1 MTRVSIA
8 LLRRH
13 VIIEKVSDLV
23 CQAWDIVEGGA
34 GDQARMEN
42 SRQGE
47 PQIERI
53 TVGALEAN
61 CYLVTCPETREALL
75 VDPGAEP
82 ENILAAVARS
92 GARTKMVLHTHG
104 HFDHIGA
111 TEAVLAGLPESTPL
125 AAHPA
130 DAYLYE
136 AENRAMGAMF
146 GYPLPDTP
154 ATPDVTLA
162 DGQTLEIGTLR
173 IEVLHTPGHTP
184 GSICLIVGGDCL
196 SGDTLFRRG
205 IGRIDLLGGDEEA
218 IYESIAT
225 RLYPLPEETRVYPGH
240 GEATTIGEERRL
252 NPFVRGSP

>member
-1 MTRVSIA
+1 
-8 LLRRH
+8 
-13 VIIEKVSDLV
+13 
-23 CQAWDIVEGGA
+23 
-34 GDQARMEN
+34 ME
-42 SRQGE
+42 SPRQGE

-61 CYLVTCPETREALL
+61 CYLVLCPETHEALL

-82 ENILAAVARS
+82 EQILAAIGSA
-92 GARTKMVLHTHG
+92 GAQITMILHSHG

-111 TEAVLAGLPESTPL
+111 TEAILASLSRSIPL

-130 DAYLYE
+130 DAYLYKP
-136 AENRAMGAMF
+136 ENREMGALF
-146 GYPLPDTP
+146 GYSLPQRP
-154 ATPDVTLA
+154 ATPDVALA

-173 IEVLHTPGHTP
+173 LNVLHTPGHTP
-184 GSICLIVGGDCL
+184 GSICLVVGDSCL

-205 IGRIDLLGGDEEA
+205 VGRTDLLGGDEEA

-225 RLYPLPEETRVYPGH
+225 RLYPLHEETLVYPGH

>member
-1 MTRVSIA
+1 
-8 LLRRH
+8 
-13 VIIEKVSDLV
+13 
-23 CQAWDIVEGGA
+23 
-34 GDQARMEN
+34 MEN
-42 SRQGE
+42 PRQGK

-61 CYLVTCPETREALL
+61 CYLVLCPETHEALL

-82 ENILAAVARS
+82 EVILAAVGEA
-92 GARTKMVLHTHG
+92 GAHIKMVLHTHG

-111 TEAVLAGLPESTPL
+111 TEGVLAGLPESTPL

-136 AENRAMGAMF
+136 PENRGMGAMF
-146 GYPLPDTP
+146 GYPLPEAAVAP
-154 ATPDVTLA
+154 NVALA

-173 IEVLHTPGHTP
+173 LEVVHTPGHTP
-184 GSICLIVGGDCL
+184 GSICLVVGGDCL

-205 IGRIDLLGGDEEA
+205 IGRTDLLGGDEEA

-225 RLYPLPEETRVYPGH
+225 RLYPLPAELRVYPGH

>member
-1 MTRVSIA
+1 
-8 LLRRH
+8 
-13 VIIEKVSDLV
+13 
-23 CQAWDIVEGGA
+23 
-34 GDQARMEN
+34 MEN
-42 SRQGE
+42 PRQGE

-61 CYLVTCPETREALL
+61 CYLVLCPETREALL

-82 ENILAAVARS
+82 EAILAAVGKS
-92 GARTKMVLHTHG
+92 GAHVKMILHTHG

-111 TEAVLAGLPESTPL
+111 TEAALAGLPESTPL

-136 AENRAMGAMF
+136 PENRAMGAMF
-146 GYPLPDTP
+146 GYPLPETP
-154 ATPDVTLA
+154 ATPDVALA

-173 IEVLHTPGHTP
+173 LEVVHTPGHTP
-184 GSICLIVGGDCL
+184 GSICLVVGGDCL

-205 IGRIDLLGGDEEA
+205 IGRTDLSGGDEEA

-225 RLYPLPEETRVYPGH
+225 RLYSLAAELRVYPGH

>member
-1 MTRVSIA
+1 
-8 LLRRH
+8 
-13 VIIEKVSDLV
+13 
-23 CQAWDIVEGGA
+23 
-34 GDQARMEN
+34 MEHPG
-42 SRQGE
+42 QGE

-61 CYLVTCPETREALL
+61 CYLVICPETRAALL
-75 VDPGAEP
+75 VDPGAES
-82 ENILAAVARS
+82 ERILAAVSSS
-92 GARTKMVLHTHG
+92 GARVEMVLHTHG

-111 TEAVLAGLPESTPL
+111 TEEVLAGLPESTPL

-136 AENRAMGAMF
+136 AEHRAMGAGF
-146 GYPLPDTP
+146 GYPLPETP
-154 ATPDVTLA
+154 ATPDMTLG

-173 IEVLHTPGHTP
+173 LEVLHTPGHTP
-184 GSICLIVGGDCL
+184 GSICLLVGSDCF

-205 IGRIDLLGGDEEA
+205 IGRTDLLGGDEEA

-225 RLYPLPEETRVYPGH
+225 RLYPLPAETRVYPGH